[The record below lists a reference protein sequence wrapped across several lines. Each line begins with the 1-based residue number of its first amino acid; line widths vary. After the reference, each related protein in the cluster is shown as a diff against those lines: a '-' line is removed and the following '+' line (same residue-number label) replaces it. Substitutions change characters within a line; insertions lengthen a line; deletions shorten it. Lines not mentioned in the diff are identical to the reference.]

1 MSVIKKEWNNAT
13 CSNVNEPGGYHTK
26 WSKSEKDKRYHLY
39 VKSKKMIENLYT
51 KQKQTYRL
59 DLENKFMVTR
69 GKDGGERQIET
80 LGLTCIH
87 CYA

>member
-1 MSVIKKEWNNAT
+1 MNLEAT
-13 CSNVNEPGGYHTK
+13 IL
-26 WSKSEKDKRYHLY
+26 SEVSQRKTNKCYHLY
-39 VKSKKMIENLYT
+39 VKSKNMIENLYT

-69 GKDGGERQIET
+69 GKDGGEGQIET